1 MGHSAILCVTVQCD
15 TSWCSVLFHGAVCCV
30 MAYLECPGVDEVLGT
45 VDTIELSQAGLVV
58 VNLDMVK
65 IQLEG
70 GGSQEGGRSNKR

>member
-1 MGHSAILCVTVQCD
+1 
-15 TSWCSVLFHGAVCCV
+15 